1 MAKGHRKEMGR
12 EEKKVA
18 KGRRRVMWHPQVQWN
33 RRREEGRQPQ
43 Q

>member
-1 MAKGHRKEMGR
+1 MGR
-12 EEKKVA
+12 KEKKVA
-18 KGRRRVMWHPQVQWN
+18 KGHRRVMWHPQYRRRQPQVQWN